1 MGANEKI
8 KIALVCTTGGHFEQM
23 TNLSDFYNQYNH
35 FWITN
40 RNKQTDHL
48 ATQET
53 TYYINMAHFKR
64 PWTYLSQVVPV
75 LKIFAKEKP
84 THVIS
89 TGSGRTA
96 FVPFLLSRLLGKK
109 FICIESYSRVNAR
122 SMFAT
127 FLLKT
132 GSYIYTQ
139 WEDLRNKN
147 AIYIGPVLKR
157 QEEFIKPQDRDYIFV
172 SVGTR
177 EEPFARLLQGVEEL
191 VVKGLIKDKIIIQ
204 AGHTRYKSSCA
215 EVFDFCS
222 PEKISELI
230 LNAKYVINQASAG
243 IGTLCL
249 RYQTRF
255 IMMPREYQYREL
267 PTPRDME
274 EDLHHELERL
284 GYTKVVTNTY
294 ELEMA
299 IRNIESLKVG
309 FSFDN
314 SRAISALHEVVQ
326 KHK

>member
-1 MGANEKI
+1 MGTNEKI

-23 TNLSDFYNQYNH
+23 TNLSDLYNRYNH

-40 RNKQTDHL
+40 RSKQTESPL
-48 ATQET
+48 RQESA
-53 TYYINMAHFKR
+53 YYIEMGHFKK
-64 PWTYLSQVVPV
+64 PWTYLRQVRPL
-75 LKIFAKEKP
+75 LKIFAREKP

-96 FVPFLLSRLLGKK
+96 FVPFLLSRLLGRQ
-109 FICIESYSRVNAR
+109 FICIETYSRVNSR
-122 SMFAT
+122 SLFAT

-132 GSYIYTQ
+132 GNKIYTQ
-139 WEDLRNKN
+139 WEDRRNTN

-157 QEEFIKPQDRDYIFV
+157 QTEFIKPKNTDYVFV

-191 VVKGLIKDKIIIQ
+191 VEKGLIKDRVIIQ
-204 AGHTRYKSSCA
+204 AGHTKYKSSYA
-215 EVFDFCS
+215 EVFEFCS
-222 PEKISELI
+222 PGKIAELI

-255 IMMPREYQYREL
+255 IVMPREYRYREL

-274 EDLHHELERL
+274 EDLHYELERR
-284 GYTKVVTNTY
+284 GYTKVVRNTD
-294 ELEMA
+294 ELERA
-299 IRNIESLKVG
+299 VQNIEDLRVG
-309 FSFDN
+309 FDFDN
-314 SRAISALHEVVQ
+314 SLAMSTLRKVIEGA
-326 KHK
+326 

>member
-1 MGANEKI
+1 MGKNVNI

-23 TNLSDFYNQYNH
+23 TNLSDFYNRYDH

-40 RNKQTDHL
+40 RNKQTEGPL
-48 ATQET
+48 SQESA
-53 TYYINMAHFKR
+53 YYIEMAHFKK
-64 PWTYLSQVVPV
+64 PWTYLRQVVPV

-96 FVPFLLSRLLGKK
+96 FIPFLLSRLFGKK
-109 FICIESYSRVNAR
+109 IICIETYSRVNAR

-127 FLLKT
+127 LLLTT
-132 GSYIYTQ
+132 GGKIYTQ
-139 WEDLRNKN
+139 WEDRRNKN
-147 AIYIGPVLKR
+147 AIYIGPVLKH
-157 QEEFIKPQDRDYIFV
+157 QEEITKPQNSNYVFV
-172 SVGTR
+172 AVGTR
-177 EEPFARLLQGVEEL
+177 EEPFPRLLQGVEEL
-191 VVKGLIKDKIIIQ
+191 VKKGLIKDRVIIQ
-204 AGHTRYKSSCA
+204 AGHTKYESSYA

-222 PEKISELI
+222 PGKIAELI

-255 IMMPREYQYREL
+255 IVMPREYRYREL
-267 PTPRDME
+267 PTPRDMN

-284 GYTKVVTNTY
+284 GYTKVVKNAY
-294 ELEMA
+294 ELEKA
-299 IRNIESLKVG
+299 VQHIEDLKVG

-314 SRAISALHEVVQ
+314 SRAISALHKVVQ
-326 KHK
+326 EA